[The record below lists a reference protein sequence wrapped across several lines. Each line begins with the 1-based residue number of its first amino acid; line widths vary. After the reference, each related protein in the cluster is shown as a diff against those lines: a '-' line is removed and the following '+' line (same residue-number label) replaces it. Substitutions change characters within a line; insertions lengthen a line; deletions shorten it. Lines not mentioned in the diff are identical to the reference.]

1 MNYFL
6 KTIWNGVKKIG
17 LATFYGL
24 RQCLFQLLC
33 WEIFEL
39 IVNLMGFYLYGDHH
53 EAFTVRWSAYLCIVV
68 FTMLYHWGT
77 MFIPK
82 EKAFIRFVIPYIICV
97 VFWLGGFVIIALV
110 VPVISL
116 FFFLMESYL
125 KKVLTPHS
133 KAFKR
138 IKVAYNCIFLIPLL
152 LIALIRIDN
161 ATDFISR
168 KRRFD
173 DAETLTRI
181 TEMYFPKFKVVEFY
195 EDWVLGPNRKFDNEL
210 ILEFK
215 MLPTE
220 DFYTVIDSIAKYAD
234 SGWSVKDDST
244 YCYSRTWGN
253 GLPAPQGEDDN
264 EGMSLSIEI
273 KRGEKRFYVN
283 YGASETNEYI
293 DINNENH

>member
-1 MNYFL
+1 MNDFL

-68 FTMLYHWGT
+68 FTMLYHWGA
-77 MFIPK
+77 MLISK
-82 EKAFIRFVIPYIICV
+82 ERAFIRFVIPYIICV

-116 FFFLMESYL
+116 FFFLMENYL
-125 KKVLTPHS
+125 KRVLAARP
-133 KAFKR
+133 KALKR
-138 IKVAYNCIFLIPLL
+138 IKIAYNCIFLFPLF
-152 LIALIRIDN
+152 LIVLIRIDD
-161 ATDFISR
+161 AADIISR

-173 DAETLTRI
+173 DAETLTRV

-234 SGWSVKDDST
+234 SGWSVEDDST
-244 YCYSRTWGN
+244 YRYSRTWGN
-253 GLPAPQGEDDN
+253 GLPAPRGEDDN
-264 EGMSLSIEI
+264 EDMSLSIQI

-283 YGASETNEYI
+283 YGESEINEYI
-293 DINNENH
+293 DINNEKH

>member
-1 MNYFL
+1 MNDFL
-6 KTIWNGVKKIG
+6 KTFWNGVKKIG

-68 FTMLYHWGT
+68 FTMLHHWLA
-77 MFIPK
+77 MIIPSR
-82 EKAFIRFVIPYIICV
+82 ERFARFVIPYIICV

-116 FFFLMESYL
+116 FFFLMENYL
-125 KKVLTPHS
+125 KRALAARP
-133 KAFKR
+133 KALKR
-138 IKVAYNCIFLIPLL
+138 IKIAYNCIFLLPLF
-152 LIALIRIDN
+152 LIVLIRIDD
-161 ATDFISR
+161 ATDIISR

-173 DAETLTRI
+173 DAETLIRI
-181 TEMYFPKFKVVEFY
+181 TETHFPKFKVVEFY

-215 MLPTE
+215 KLPAE
-220 DFYTVIDSIAKYAD
+220 NFYTVIDSLARCTD
-234 SGWSVKDDST
+234 SGWNAKDDST

-253 GLPAPQGEDDN
+253 GLPAPQGEDDS
-264 EGMSLSIEI
+264 EDMSLTIQI
-273 KRGEKRFYVN
+273 KRGAKRFYVN
-283 YGASETNEYI
+283 YGASEINE
-293 DINNENH
+293 